1 MRPRPKGFSLYA
13 YIASLFVALLFAFA
27 AVTITSQ
34 YIQTRNMLL
43 VSAGALFERVG
54 EQTRQ
59 GLGRITEPAILSVR
73 LLSRTRLVTAK
84 TEAARLDAAP
94 LLIETLESGRQLS
107 AAYVGYDDGDFIA
120 IRPIDPDSTF
130 GRALSPP
137 SGSAY
142 LIQSI
147 THDETGQRSGRYL
160 FFDKDLR
167 LLLNGRC
174 RTTPTI
180 RGSAAGS
187 RRRSRAKTPS

>member
-1 MRPRPKGFSLYA
+1 
-13 YIASLFVALLFAFA
+13 
-27 AVTITSQ
+27 
-34 YIQTRNMLL
+34 MLL

-130 GRALSPP
+130 GRALLAAVRVAIS
-137 SGSAY
+137 SRASRMMKRASDRGAICSSTRICGCC
-142 LIQSI
+142 L
-147 THDETGQRSGRYL
+147 TGDVG
-160 FFDKDLR
+160 
-167 LLLNGRC
+167 LLLRSAEAQLVPGGEAEQKRRHECALRILHHTAGRGHFSEQSADGAC
-174 RTTPTI
+174 RH
-180 RGSAAGS
+180 RLSM
-187 RRRSRAKTPS
+187 